1 MQKLTTEEAKDL
13 IEMLKKYA
21 DKKRL
26 DFPSPGNR
34 IQFSVIG
41 DTNQDR
47 FAVNVYRQRINSEGC
62 TFQGR
67 TESDNIVLMRLDVN
81 PTGVHTN
88 PDGEKI
94 NGTHLHIYT
103 EDYDERYA
111 IEFDTEN
118 KDLFELCF
126 TFFKKFNII
135 NGENVFHMQYSLEQ

>member
-1 MQKLTTEEAKDL
+1 
-13 IEMLKKYA
+13 
-21 DKKRL
+21 
-26 DFPSPGNR
+26 
-34 IQFSVIG
+34 
-41 DTNQDR
+41 
-47 FAVNVYRQRINSEGC
+47 
-62 TFQGR
+62 
-67 TESDNIVLMRLDVN
+67 MRLDVN